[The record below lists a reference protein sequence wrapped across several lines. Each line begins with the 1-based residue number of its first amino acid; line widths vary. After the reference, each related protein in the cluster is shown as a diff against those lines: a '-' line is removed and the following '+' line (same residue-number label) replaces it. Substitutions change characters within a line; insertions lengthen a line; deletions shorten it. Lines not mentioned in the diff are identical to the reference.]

1 MKFQDLRLSE
11 PLLRAIG
18 EKGYTDPTPIQQQAI
33 PPVLEGR
40 DLQGCAQTGTG
51 KTAAFTLPMLQ
62 LLAAEPAPK
71 GRRPIRA
78 LVLTPTRELAIQI
91 DECCRDYARYTP
103 IRHCV
108 IFGGVNQRPQVD
120 ALQKGVDLLV
130 ATPGRLLDLIGQG
143 YVTLDTIRFFV
154 LDEADRMLDM
164 GFIHDI
170 RRILPL
176 LPERRQTLFFSA
188 TMPESI
194 AALAAKILRTPV
206 LVTVTPPASVVETI
220 AQTVHF
226 AEKAEK
232 SQLLIDLLSASDA
245 QQVLVF
251 SRTKH
256 GADKLAKILNRA
268 GIRSCA
274 IHGNKSQNARVKAM
288 NDFKSG
294 ECRVMIATDIAA
306 RGIDIDQ
313 LPLVIN
319 YELPEVA
326 ETYVHRIGRTGRAGH
341 EGAAWSFCSEDEFEY
356 LCDIQKLT
364 GLTIPTEGPVPEYA
378 LRKAAPARKPAQK
391 AAQRPARTQEPKP
404 ARNAGAKSAQRPARD
419 ADAGQ
424 QPAQR
429 PARNTEQKAA
439 RNAAKTPQSAQ
450 NPAQPEAGAT
460 SRPSRPRRRRGTRPA
475 PGTPIEPAGKTASR
489 PADAT
494 RGQAPKQGPGNAA
507 KAAGNKSAATAAP
520 KNAPNPAPAPSAK
533 PSRRRKR
540 GGSGNAAGSAAT
552 AIAAPAATAEAPQI
566 KWWKRW
572 LKTHFAY

>member
-194 AALAAKILRTPV
+194 AALAAKILRNPV

-494 RGQAPKQGPGNAA
+494 RGQAPKQGSGNAA

-520 KNAPNPAPAPSAK
+520 KNVPNPAPAPSAK

-540 GGSGNAAGSAAT
+540 GGSGNAAGSAAAAA
-552 AIAAPAATAEAPQI
+552 AIAAPAATAEAPPK

-572 LKTHFAY
+572 L

>member
-1 MKFQDLRLSE
+1 M
-11 PLLRAIG
+11 RAIG

-194 AALAAKILRTPV
+194 AALAAKILRNPV

-540 GGSGNAAGSAAT
+540 RGSGNAAGSAAT
-552 AIAAPAATAEAPQI
+552 AIAAPAATAEAPQK

-572 LKTHFAY
+572 L

>member
-194 AALAAKILRTPV
+194 AALAAKILRNPV

-460 SRPSRPRRRRGTRPA
+460 SRPSRPRRRQGTRPA

-494 RGQAPKQGPGNAA
+494 RGQAPKQGSGNAA

-540 GGSGNAAGSAAT
+540 RGSGNAAGSAAAAA
-552 AIAAPAATAEAPQI
+552 AIAAPAATAEAPQK

-572 LKTHFAY
+572 L

>member
-91 DECCRDYARYTP
+91 DECCRDYARYTDL
-103 IRHCV
+103 RHCV

-194 AALAAKILRTPV
+194 AALAAKILRNPV

-494 RGQAPKQGPGNAA
+494 RGQAPKQGSGNAA

-540 GGSGNAAGSAAT
+540 RGSGNAAGSAAT
-552 AIAAPAATAEAPQI
+552 AIAAPAATAEAPQK

-572 LKTHFAY
+572 L

>member
-164 GFIHDI
+164 GLIHDI

-194 AALAAKILRTPV
+194 AALAAKILRNPV

-494 RGQAPKQGPGNAA
+494 RGQAPKQGSGNAA

-540 GGSGNAAGSAAT
+540 RGSGNAAGSAAAAA
-552 AIAAPAATAEAPQI
+552 AIAAPAATAEAPQK

-572 LKTHFAY
+572 L

>member
-176 LPERRQTLFFSA
+176 LPKRRQTLFFSA

-194 AALAAKILRTPV
+194 AALAAKILRNPV

-391 AAQRPARTQEPKP
+391 AAQRPAR
-404 ARNAGAKSAQRPARD
+404 D

-429 PARNTEQKAA
+429 PARNTEQKTT

-494 RGQAPKQGPGNAA
+494 RGQAPKQGSGNAA

-540 GGSGNAAGSAAT
+540 GGSGNAAGSAAAAA
-552 AIAAPAATAEAPQI
+552 AIAAPAATAEAPQK

-572 LKTHFAY
+572 L

>member
-194 AALAAKILRTPV
+194 AALAAKILRNPV

-356 LCDIQKLT
+356 LCAIQKLT
-364 GLTIPTEGPVPEYA
+364 GLTIPTEGPAPEYA

-494 RGQAPKQGPGNAA
+494 RGQAPKQGSGNAA

-520 KNAPNPAPAPSAK
+520 KNVPNPAPAPSAK

-540 GGSGNAAGSAAT
+540 GGSGNAAGSAAAAA
-552 AIAAPAATAEAPQI
+552 AIAAPAATAEAPQK

-572 LKTHFAY
+572 L